1 MKKLMKKVLIIGGG
15 VAGLSA
21 GIYSLVKGY
30 DVTVCE
36 RCALAG
42 GHLGGWQREGYKI
55 DNCIHWFTGS
65 NPQTETYRMWEELGL
80 LDGAEI
86 YFPETLYTSEYG
98 GEKISLNI
106 DENKTAADMMAA
118 SPEDEAQIT
127 ELFRAVKMLENIM
140 LNTAGKSLVL
150 PLLKEFMN
158 VPILLSYSKMSIE
171 ELSLKFKSPLLR
183 CFLTDLMDKHFS
195 SFALL
200 ITYAI
205 FCGRNGG
212 VLCGGSRAAADRMV
226 DKFLSFGGKLLTNK
240 RAVKI
245 NVYDGKADSVTFA
258 DGEAIG
264 ADYFISAVP
273 TSELFGSLLSVP
285 MPEALKSKYDSPDF
299 IRFSSY
305 QLAFSADK
313 LPLPFKKELVYDLPA
328 KYAFPLG
335 KDRMIVYEYSHEPSF
350 APEGKMI
357 IQTMIYCLEEECARF
372 VRLRNEDYESY
383 KAEKKRIAD
392 ITESALKEKFPG
404 LKDSLKFLD
413 MWTPATYNRYTGE
426 EVGAFMSFIF
436 PRGSW
441 PTIVDGRIKEVRN
454 LIMASQWLQTPG
466 GLPIAADLGM
476 RAAIAVDEA
485 EKSSRKFFFF
495 PIGGE
500 SDESKK
506 LPLAAKK
513 L

>member
-1 MKKLMKKVLIIGGG
+1 MKKVLVIGGG

-21 GIYSLVKGY
+21 GIYSLMNGY

-36 RCALAG
+36 RCAHAG

-65 NPQTETYRMWEELGL
+65 NPQTETYRMWQNLGI
-80 LDGAEI
+80 LDGADI

-98 GEKISLNI
+98 GERISLNI
-106 DENKTAADMMAA
+106 DENKTVADMIAA
-118 SPEDEAQIT
+118 SPEDEAQVT

-140 LNTAGKSLVL
+140 LNTSGKSLVL

-158 VPILLSYSKMSIE
+158 VPIFLNYTKMSIE

-195 SFALL
+195 AFALL
-200 ITYAI
+200 VTYAI

-212 VLCGGSRAAADRMV
+212 VLKGGSRAAADRIV
-226 DKFLSFGGKLLTNK
+226 DKFLSLGGVLKTNK

-245 NVYDGKADSVTFA
+245 NVFDGKADSVTFS
-258 DGEAIG
+258 DGEIIE

-273 TSELFGSLLSVP
+273 TSELFSSLLSTP
-285 MPEALKSKYDSPDF
+285 MPDALKAKYDSPEF

-313 LPLPFKKELVYDLPA
+313 APLPFKKELVYDLPA

-350 APEGKMI
+350 APDGKMI

-372 VRLRNEDYESY
+372 VRLRNEDREAYA
-383 KAEKKRIAD
+383 AEKKRIAD
-392 ITESALKEKFPG
+392 IIESALKEKFPV

-441 PTIVDGRIKEVRN
+441 PTIVDGKLKEVRN
-454 LIMASQWLQTPG
+454 LVMASQWLQTPG

-476 RAAIAVDEA
+476 RAAAAVDEA
-485 EKSSRKFFFF
+485 EKASRKFFIF
-495 PIGGE
+495 PIGGGE
-500 SDESKK
+500 PESKK

-513 L
+513 